1 MIYYILN
8 SNITGLM
15 LFCLALGY
23 FLAVTIAITF
33 HEFAHAFIAYKCGD
47 DTAKLMGRMTLNPFA
62 HLSGIGILCF
72 LFVGFGWAKPVEVNP
87 MKFHNYKKGNAL
99 VSLSGILTNL
109 ILAFVFSGFYYL
121 LCHFCG
127 SDVTMYSNYLL
138 VFLNYFLLF
147 TFVVNLSLAIFN
159 ILPIYPLDG
168 FNFIA
173 TFLKY
178 NNPFVQFM
186 YKYGNILLLILII
199 TPVFDIF
206 YDFVMTGFLGI
217 FDLFWGLFL

>member
-109 ILAFVFSGFYYL
+109 ILALVFSGFYYL
-121 LCHFCG
+121 LCHFYG

-206 YDFVMTGFLGI
+206 YDFVMTGFLGV